1 MTIASLSYLVCPIC
15 TEHKEGIVLM
25 DMDLT
30 EKVSSRLEKSQGQI
44 VGFMENPC
52 DKCQKEIV
60 DIGDVFIGYDEDK
73 SLTGAPPYRT
83 GHIVVI
89 KRGVIEDAKP
99 IQFMEIK
106 LMKQLGLVKE
116 ES

>member
-15 TEHKEGIVLM
+15 TEHKEEIILM

-30 EKVSSRLEKSQGQI
+30 EKSSIRLEKSQGQI
-44 VGFMENPC
+44 VGFMKNPC
-52 DKCQKEIV
+52 DKCQTEYV
-60 DIGDVFIGYDEDK
+60 DKGDVFIGYDEDK
-73 SLTGAPPYRT
+73 SSDDSTPYRT
-83 GHIVVI
+83 GHLVVV